1 MIAEAVAGKVGMAVL
16 GSWEKNLLDLLLH
29 VVKPPKKNIW
39 DGFLR
44 PIFTVFSYVCE
55 YWGMMKIIGFTT
67 FMILRGCTT
76 HYIGDYENP

>member
-29 VVKPPKKNIW
+29 VVKPPQKNIW

-44 PIFTVFSYVCE
+44 PIFTVFSYVN
-55 YWGMMKIIGFTT
+55 IG
-67 FMILRGCTT
+67 G
-76 HYIGDYENP
+76 